1 MPIQSAIEKGNNV
14 YVYNEK
20 GHVTAI
26 IAIGNGARD
35 GLIGYTPSS
44 VSLRRGGNVYVYN
57 ERGTTIRILPA
68 K

>member
-1 MPIQSAIEKGNNV
+1 MPIENAIERGTNV

-26 IAIGNGARD
+26 IALGRGPKD
-35 GLIGYTPSS
+35 GLVGYTPSS
-44 VSLRRGGNVYVYN
+44 VSLRRGSNIYVHN
-57 ERGTTIRILPA
+57 ERGSTIRIIPG